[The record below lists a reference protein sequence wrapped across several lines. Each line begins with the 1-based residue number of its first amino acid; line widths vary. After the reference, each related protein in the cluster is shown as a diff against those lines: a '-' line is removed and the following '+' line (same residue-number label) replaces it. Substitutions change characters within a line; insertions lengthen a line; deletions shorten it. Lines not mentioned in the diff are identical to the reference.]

1 MVVDIVRITRQQQML
16 LEILREQELL
26 RKQSILQEIPVPSG
40 NASSNDQPIKLSEI
54 WQFAHE

>member
-26 RKQSILQEIPVPSG
+26 RKQSIRQEIPVPSG
-40 NASSNDQPIKLSEI
+40 NASSNDQSIKLSEI
-54 WQFAHE
+54 WQFAHQ